1 MTQCII
7 TGKLTTAAGQAMAS
21 EPVAFAVDRAAN
33 DVLFLGSRA
42 IGDKERVDLTD
53 ENGEFS
59 VALEQGLR
67 VIVRIDAL
75 NLHRQVT
82 VPSLATATLEEVV
95 NGDL

>member
-1 MTQCII
+1 MAQCVISGKI
-7 TGKLTTAAGQAMAS
+7 VGPTGRAMAR
-21 EPVAFAVDRAAN
+21 EPVAFAVDRTAN
-33 DVLFLGSRA
+33 DVVFMGSRA
-42 IGDKERVDLTD
+42 LGDAEAVEYTD

-59 VALEQGLR
+59 VALEQGLG

-82 VPSLATATLEEVV
+82 VPSSATATLEELV

>member
-1 MTQCII
+1 MPNCII
-7 TGKLTTAAGQAMAS
+7 TGKLTTVTGEAMAS

-33 DVLFLGSRA
+33 DVLFLGSQA

-67 VIVRIDAL
+67 VIVRIDAI

-82 VPSLATATLEEVV
+82 VPSQTTATLEEVV